1 MSFTIVM
8 DINTRVKEV
17 IDGSGMSKSDLANRL
32 EVSLA
37 QLSHISSGRN
47 KPGLDLIQKLLIQFP
62 EISADWI
69 INGQGDKYRKNGISG
84 EIDLLLHK
92 TEQKLKEM
100 QLELKDLELQIREK
114 RNHERH

>member
-1 MSFTIVM
+1 M
-8 DINTRVKEV
+8 DITTRVKEV
-17 IDGSGMSKSDLANRL
+17 MDASGMSKSDLANRL
-32 EVSLA
+32 GVSLA

-47 KPGLDLIQKLLIQFP
+47 KPGLDIIQKLLLQFP
-62 EISADWI
+62 EISSDWL
-69 INGQGDKYRKNGISG
+69 INGTGDKYRNSGLSG
-84 EIDLLLHK
+84 EIDNLLHR